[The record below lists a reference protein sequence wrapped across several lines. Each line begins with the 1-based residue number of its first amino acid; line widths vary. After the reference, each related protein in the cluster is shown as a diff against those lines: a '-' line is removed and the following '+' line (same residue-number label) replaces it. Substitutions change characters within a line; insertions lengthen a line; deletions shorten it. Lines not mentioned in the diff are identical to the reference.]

1 MRIRPTQEEVRQIP
15 RFTDNFDRTIH
26 LLDDNGFIRDW
37 LITKAW
43 ICPADDLGRLLKDSG
58 DPFGKDGRWVLTNG
72 PDIAPLKGKIFK
84 NRPFT
89 AEQTM
94 PVVIEG
100 GTVEWK
106 APGTGKLDSDVWTRI
121 HTGYDGYADWSH
133 FSYTPEYRH
142 SLMATQIEVDQPEW
156 RNIVV
161 QSQGPVQVWLNGE
174 LVLSTETFGY
184 MQPLSNSIATLLPS
198 GISTLIISQWQI
210 SLREVRH
217 AIRVKIEGLPVRIV
231 IPSTNADEYESEIA
245 ERELENIALERWA
258 RTTDTVEFSG
268 SVGLKLRVKER
279 NTLGD
284 GVPFTLTKGKAK
296 VSVTDI
302 RNAAKKAEKGKN
314 GSIDG
319 DVTATMLDTG
329 EIFLELR
336 VDSPK
341 TPVFRTFRTAYVPER
356 VRTSVPKSAP
366 TVWRQEVIDHVA
378 DSYASS
384 ARALARQDK
393 NAKYVVTHED
403 LKPALSMI
411 TSRADCADFE
421 AVGLVHILNRFSEKM
436 WEKGLREEVTNALIS
451 FKYWIEQPGLDA
463 MCYFTENHQFVWHT
477 AEHLIGTF
485 FEKENFPN
493 ANLKGS
499 EHSEHGR
506 EMALEWLKR
515 KLEGGFSEYDS
526 NAYLAIDTLALVSLI
541 EYSPN
546 KEIRQ
551 YSEALLDKLM
561 LSLASNSWRGIHGAA
576 HGRSYT
582 TTLRSSRF
590 EETAPI
596 MWALWGMGALNLAVL
611 PVATLIT
618 SKKYVLPP
626 IIVKVAHSLTKTWHG
641 RQVYRG
647 KYRFTSDLLERPYA
661 SDLHV
666 WRTGDGMLSSVQ
678 DYRAG
683 LPGLQEHVWGATL
696 STEVQVFASYPAA
709 FSHATSVRPNAWAGH
724 LVLPR
729 VRQYENIALAIYAL
743 NDQLLPDFT
752 HLWFPTPWMNE
763 FVQKGSWI
771 AGRVGDG
778 YIAVATPGGFT
789 PLKSGDT
796 AHQEWIPN
804 GNGALYV
811 TILGDKKEYK
821 DFKTFVRK
829 LNEPTFDEKNLS
841 ISWKHKKRFD
851 LSWSGP
857 FHVDGKSE
865 QLVAGLPEVPP
876 RLDNPAVTLKADG
889 DILDATFGKEKLKI
903 DVIKGKRIEPKS
915 QA

>member
-1 MRIRPTQEEVRQIP
+1 
-15 RFTDNFDRTIH
+15 
-26 LLDDNGFIRDW
+26 
-37 LITKAW
+37 
-43 ICPADDLGRLLKDSG
+43 
-58 DPFGKDGRWVLTNG
+58 
-72 PDIAPLKGKIFK
+72 
-84 NRPFT
+84 
-89 AEQTM
+89 
-94 PVVIEG
+94 
-100 GTVEWK
+100 
-106 APGTGKLDSDVWTRI
+106 
-121 HTGYDGYADWSH
+121 
-133 FSYTPEYRH
+133 
-142 SLMATQIEVDQPEW
+142 
-156 RNIVV
+156 
-161 QSQGPVQVWLNGE
+161 
-174 LVLSTETFGY
+174 
-184 MQPLSNSIATLLPS
+184 
-198 GISTLIISQWQI
+198 
-210 SLREVRH
+210 
-217 AIRVKIEGLPVRIV
+217 
-231 IPSTNADEYESEIA
+231 
-245 ERELENIALERWA
+245 
-258 RTTDTVEFSG
+258 
-268 SVGLKLRVKER
+268 
-279 NTLGD
+279 
-284 GVPFTLTKGKAK
+284 
-296 VSVTDI
+296 
-302 RNAAKKAEKGKN
+302 
-314 GSIDG
+314 
-319 DVTATMLDTG
+319 MLDTG

-366 TVWRQEVIDHVA
+366 AVWRQEVIDHVA

-421 AVGLVHILNRFSEKM
+421 AVGLVHILNRFPEKM
-436 WEKGLREEVTNALIS
+436 WEKGLREEVANALIS

-626 IIVKVAHSLTKTWHG
+626 MIVKVAHSLTKTWHG

-778 YIAVATPGGFT
+778 YIAVASPGGFT

-841 ISWKHKKRFD
+841 ISWKHKKRFE

>member
-1 MRIRPTQEEVRQIP
+1 M
-15 RFTDNFDRTIH
+15 
-26 LLDDNGFIRDW
+26 
-37 LITKAW
+37 
-43 ICPADDLGRLLKDSG
+43 
-58 DPFGKDGRWVLTNG
+58 
-72 PDIAPLKGKIFK
+72 
-84 NRPFT
+84 
-89 AEQTM
+89 
-94 PVVIEG
+94 
-100 GTVEWK
+100 
-106 APGTGKLDSDVWTRI
+106 
-121 HTGYDGYADWSH
+121 
-133 FSYTPEYRH
+133 
-142 SLMATQIEVDQPEW
+142 
-156 RNIVV
+156 
-161 QSQGPVQVWLNGE
+161 
-174 LVLSTETFGY
+174 
-184 MQPLSNSIATLLPS
+184 
-198 GISTLIISQWQI
+198 
-210 SLREVRH
+210 
-217 AIRVKIEGLPVRIV
+217 
-231 IPSTNADEYESEIA
+231 
-245 ERELENIALERWA
+245 
-258 RTTDTVEFSG
+258 
-268 SVGLKLRVKER
+268 
-279 NTLGD
+279 
-284 GVPFTLTKGKAK
+284 
-296 VSVTDI
+296 
-302 RNAAKKAEKGKN
+302 
-314 GSIDG
+314 
-319 DVTATMLDTG
+319 
-329 EIFLELR
+329 
-336 VDSPK
+336 
-341 TPVFRTFRTAYVPER
+341 
-356 VRTSVPKSAP
+356 RTSVPKSAP
-366 TVWRQEVIDHVA
+366 AVWRKEVIDHLA

-384 ARALARQDK
+384 ARALARQD
-393 NAKYVVTHED
+393 NNPKYVVTHDD

-421 AVGLVHILNRFSEKM
+421 AVGLVHILNRFPEKM
-436 WEKGLREEVTNALIS
+436 WEKGLREEVKSALLS
-451 FKYWIEQPGLDA
+451 FKYWIDQPGLDA

-485 FEKENFPN
+485 FEKENFSN
-493 ANLKGS
+493 ANQKGS
-499 EHSEHGR
+499 EHSDHGR

-626 IIVKVAHSLTKTWHG
+626 MIVKVAHSLNKTWHG

-647 KYRFTSDLLERPYA
+647 KYRFTSDLLERPYS

-666 WRTGDGMLSSVQ
+666 WRTADGMLSSVQ

-729 VRQYENIALAIYAL
+729 VRQYENVALAIYAL

-763 FVQKGSWI
+763 FVQKGSWL

-778 YIAVATPGGFT
+778 YIAVASPAGFT

-841 ISWKHKKRFD
+841 ISWKHKKRFE

-865 QLVAGLPEVPP
+865 QLVGGLPEVPP
-876 RLDNPAVTLKADG
+876 RLENPAVTLKADG
-889 DILDATFGKEKLKI
+889 EILDASFGKEKLKI

>member
-1 MRIRPTQEEVRQIP
+1 MPT
-15 RFTDNFDRTIH
+15 
-26 LLDDNGFIRDW
+26 
-37 LITKAW
+37 
-43 ICPADDLGRLLKDSG
+43 
-58 DPFGKDGRWVLTNG
+58 
-72 PDIAPLKGKIFK
+72 
-84 NRPFT
+84 
-89 AEQTM
+89 
-94 PVVIEG
+94 VIEG
-100 GTVEWK
+100 GEVSWK
-106 APGTGKLDSDVWTRI
+106 APGTAKVDSDVWTRI
-121 HTGYDGYADWSH
+121 HTGHDGYADWSH

-156 RNIVV
+156 RTIVV
-161 QSQGPVQVWLNGE
+161 ESQGPVQVWLNGE
-174 LVLSTETFGY
+174 LVVSTAVFGY
-184 MQPLSNSIATLLPS
+184 MQPVSNSIPTLLPS

-217 AIRVKIEGLPVRIV
+217 AVRVKVEGLPVRIV
-231 IPSTNADEYESEIA
+231 IPSLDADEYASEIA
-245 ERELENIALERWA
+245 ERELDNIALERWA
-258 RTTDTVEFSG
+258 RTTDEVEFSG
-268 SVGLKLRVKER
+268 SPSLKLRVKER
-279 NTLGD
+279 GTLGT
-284 GVPFTLTKGKAK
+284 GVPITLSKGKAK
-296 VSVTDI
+296 VSVTEI
-302 RNAAKKAEKGKN
+302 RKAAKKAEKGASA
-314 GSIDG
+314 SIDG

-329 EIFLELR
+329 EIFLEVRL
-336 VDSPK
+336 DSPH

-356 VRTSVPKSAP
+356 VRTTIPKSAP
-366 TVWRQEVIDHVA
+366 TVWRKEVIDHVA

-384 ARALARQDK
+384 ARALARHDQ
-393 NAKYVVTHED
+393 NSQYVVTYED

-411 TSRADCADFE
+411 TSKADCADFE
-421 AVGLVHILNRFSEKM
+421 VVGLVHILHRFPEKQ
-436 WEKGLREEVTNALIS
+436 WEPGLREEVKKSLLS
-451 FKYWIEQPGLDA
+451 FKYWINQPGLDA

-477 AEHLIGTF
+477 AEHLIGAYFDT
-485 FEKENFPN
+485 EKFSN
-493 ANLKGS
+493 AKRSGVT
-499 EHSEHGR
+499 HSEHGR

-541 EYSPN
+541 EYSPD

-561 LSLASNSWRGIHGAA
+561 FSLASNSWRGVHGAA

-611 PVATLIT
+611 PVTTLIT

-626 IIVKVAHSLTKTWHG
+626 MIIKVAHSLSKTWSA

-647 KYRFTSDLLERPYA
+647 KYRFTSDLLERPYS
-661 SDLHV
+661 SDLHI

-729 VRQYENIALAIYAL
+729 VRQYENIILAIYAL
-743 NDQLLPDFT
+743 NDQLIPDFT
-752 HLWFPTPWMNE
+752 HLWFPTPWMDE

-771 AGRVGDG
+771 AGRVGNG
-778 YIAVATPGGFT
+778 YIAVATPGGFS

-796 AHQEWIPN
+796 AYQEWSPN

-811 TILGDKKEYK
+811 SILGDKKEYK
-821 DFKTFVRK
+821 DFKTFVRA
-829 LNEPTFDEKNLS
+829 LSEPKFDEKDLS
-841 ISWKHKKRFD
+841 ISWKNKKTFE
-851 LSWSGP
+851 LSWTNP
-857 FHVDGKSE
+857 FHVDGQSE
-865 QLVAGLPEVPP
+865 QLAAGLPEVPP
-876 RLDNPAVTLKADG
+876 RLVNPAVLLKAD
-889 DILDATFGKEKLKI
+889 DSIFDASFSGAKLKI
-903 DVIKGKRIEPKS
+903 DVINGKRIEPKS